1 MFSRKDCVPV
11 SGRTRPVT
19 LIGTGLALLVGASS
33 LSATTLVVKLE
44 SGRIILAADTR
55 QERINPGS
63 VAISRSAGGDERCK
77 IRSFGSIG
85 FALTGFIEYK
95 GGAPSSTL
103 PDWSAN
109 SDAAEAYAKAG
120 DNIRE
125 VAADWGQR
133 AAAHFVVLF
142 RVHPE
147 WLKQL
152 AGTNPQS
159 LLQVAFFVGW
169 DHESPIFLLELVSF
183 DPKSATGIQVNEQS
197 RPIGGTP
204 FSTNAVTQELIDG
217 ETDRAQHVADTWDA
231 GSEGIATQDLGW
243 KHVEFYVEKTAAY
256 DSDVSSTVDV
266 LAIPAGKQPVWLKK
280 GACP

>member
-1 MFSRKDCVPV
+1 MAKRRSVNP
-11 SGRTRPVT
+11 TRQASCTIRVAVAF
-19 LIGTGLALLVGASS
+19 ALLAMTSPA
-33 LSATTLVVKLE
+33 LFATTLVVKLE

-55 QERINPGS
+55 QERINPGPI
-63 VAISRSAGGDERCK
+63 AISRSAGGDERCK

-95 GGAPSSTL
+95 GGDPSGAL
-103 PDWSAN
+103 ADWSAN
-109 SDAAEAYAKAG
+109 SDAAEAFAKAG

-125 VAADWGQR
+125 VAAEWGQR
-133 AAAHFVVLF
+133 AATHFAVLY

-152 AGTNPQS
+152 ATMNPQS

-169 DHESPIFLLELVSF
+169 DKESPLFLLELVSF
-183 DPKSATGIQVNEQS
+183 DPSSTTGIHVTEQS
-197 RPIGGTP
+197 RPIGDAP

-217 ETDRAQHVADTWDA
+217 ATDRAQRVADTWDA
-231 GSEGIATQDLGW
+231 GSDGIATKDLGW
-243 KHVEFYVEKTAAY
+243 KHVEFYIEKTATY

-266 LAIPAGKQPVWLKK
+266 LAISSGKPAVWLKK

>member
-1 MFSRKDCVPV
+1 MAKRKNADPTNR
-11 SGRTRPVT
+11 SNRAIRVT
-19 LIGTGLALLVGASS
+19 VMLALWTFVSPALF
-33 LSATTLVVKLE
+33 ATTLVVKLE
-44 SGRIILAADTR
+44 TGRILLAADTR

-95 GGAPSSTL
+95 GGESSSAL

-109 SDAAEAYAKAG
+109 SDAADAFAKAG

-133 AAAHFVVLF
+133 AAAHFAVLN

-169 DHESPIFLLELVSF
+169 DKQAPIFLLELVSF
-183 DPKSATGIQVNEQS
+183 DPSSASGIQVTEQS
-197 RPIGGTP
+197 RPIGDAP
-204 FSTNAVTQELIDG
+204 FSTNAITQELIDG
-217 ETDRAQHVADTWDA
+217 ATDRAQHAADTWDA
-231 GSEGIATQDLGW
+231 GSDGIATQDLGW
-243 KHVEFYVEKTAAY
+243 RHVEFYIEKTAAY
-256 DSDVSSTVDV
+256 DDDVSSTVDV
-266 LAIPAGKQPVWLKK
+266 LAIPVGRPPVWLKK
-280 GACP
+280 SACP